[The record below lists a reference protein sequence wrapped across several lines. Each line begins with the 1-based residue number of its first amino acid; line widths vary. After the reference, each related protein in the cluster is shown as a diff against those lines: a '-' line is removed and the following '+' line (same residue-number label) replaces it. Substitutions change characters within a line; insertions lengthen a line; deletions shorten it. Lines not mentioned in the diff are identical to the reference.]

1 MAPKRTT
8 LQAYHQ
14 YNQTD
19 LLALLTKDFLAFS
32 LEHTVDN
39 ETYQVIVNNS
49 TRATVLADGI
59 IGFNLHSSS
68 AKAKSI
74 VLSCGVHG
82 NETAPIEICNKLVSN
97 ILSGDIQTAHRVL
110 FIFGNLDSMAIA
122 ERFVEEN
129 LNRLFSREIKS
140 TSIEGKRA
148 KQIMHLVD
156 DFFDNAKGE
165 RLHYDLHTA
174 IRPSKNEK
182 FAVYPFLHGRKHSKE
197 QLAFLSACDVN
208 TILLSQTSTATFSYY
223 SSYHHHAHAFTVEL
237 GKVKPFGENDMLSFT
252 AVNRMLENLVK
263 DLVLVLPEYSQCPL
277 EIYSV
282 NQVIDKHQANFKLH
296 FTDDI
301 ANFTQFKKGQIFASE
316 TDKVYKAQFDGEAIV
331 FPNASVGIG
340 QRALLTVIPHEL

>member
-1 MAPKRTT
+1 MTPIRTN

-14 YNQTD
+14 YTHTD
-19 LLALLTKDFLAFS
+19 LLAIMAKDFLAFA
-32 LEHTVDN
+32 LQHTVDN
-39 ETYQVIVNNS
+39 ETHQITVSNS
-49 TRATVLADGI
+49 THATVLGDGI
-59 IGFNLHSSS
+59 IGFNLHNTST
-68 AKAKSI
+68 KAKSI

-97 ILSGDIQTAHRVL
+97 ILSGDIQTGHRVL
-110 FIFGNLDSMAIA
+110 FIFGNLDSMLIA

-156 DFFDNAKGE
+156 AFFDDAKGE

-223 SSYHHHAHAFTVEL
+223 SSYHHQAHAFTVEL
-237 GKVKPFGENDMLSFT
+237 GKVKPFGENDMSSFT
-252 AVNRMLENLVK
+252 SVNRMLRNLLEE
-263 DLVLVLPEYSQCPL
+263 DVLVLPEYSQCPL
-277 EIYSV
+277 EIYTV
-282 NQVIDKHQANFKLH
+282 NQVIDKHQTDFTLH

-301 ANFTQFKKGQIFASE
+301 ANFTQFKKGQVFASE
-316 TDKVYKAQFDGEAIV
+316 TGNVYKAQFDGEAIV
-331 FPNASVGIG
+331 FPNAAVGIG